1 MPKVL
6 VVDDNPEL
14 LALLSSALEDAGYT
28 VQTAQRG
35 RNALDLA
42 KKDKPDV
49 AIIDVLLPDVMGFDV
64 ADALRKAKVPF
75 VFMSGVH
82 KGGKAA
88 ANATSKYGA
97 AGYFE
102 KPFERKVLLE
112 QIEKLVPARPP
123 KQLASE
129 AWDVESAEGVD
140 EATEAMELT
149 GRIELTS
156 GNTQASIT
164 GESVKLGAQSSQRA
178 PSSPGSPTSPTSPTS
193 IDKLQVRRASPPER
207 AAPPVMGKA
216 AYAPTVTYVQATSL
230 PPTPLAEL
238 LGKPAA
244 APPPS
249 NPPPKG
255 PGSVPALAAIAAA
268 LGVER
273 PLAQS
278 WGKLPA
284 SSGAAPATQPTGY
297 AGPPLEAG
305 QSQPPPPPPEALQAL
320 DALPVERGAIHRGEL
335 RDNLPQLFAAFLQAQ
350 ETGEL
355 GLQRGQVKKI
365 VYFEQGM
372 PVFALSNLVADRLG
386 QFLFRAGRIDEET
399 LRHAAEEA
407 QTTQQR
413 TGDVL
418 ILMGLI
424 TEQERLYYVGQ
435 QIKSIL
441 YSLFSWEDGH
451 YQMSFQE
458 RARNETIKLDL
469 HPATL
474 VMRGIKKLYKPE
486 RMQRLLS
493 YEQRLVPSQDP
504 LFNLSDVELQGW
516 EAHVLARCDGTRT
529 VKELL
534 ALSGKPEAE
543 TYATLVGLVS
553 MKVLEVAG

>member
-42 KKDKPDV
+42 KKERPDV
-49 AIIDVLLPDVMGFDV
+49 AVIDVLLPDVMGFDV
-64 ADALRKAKVPF
+64 AEAMRKAKVPF

-88 ANATSKYGA
+88 YNATSKYGA

-102 KPFERKVLLE
+102 KPFERKALLE
-112 QIEKLVPARPP
+112 AIVKLVPPEPR
-123 KQLASE
+123 QLASE
-129 AWDVESAEGVD
+129 AWDVEAAEGVD

-156 GNTQASIT
+156 GRTQASIT
-164 GESVKLGAQSSQRA
+164 GENVRLGAQPAA
-178 PSSPGSPTSPTSPTS
+178 PASAPNPVPTS
-193 IDKLQVRRASPPER
+193 IDRLQIRRASVQER
-207 AAPPVMGKA
+207 LAPPVMAKS
-216 AYAPTVTYVQATSL
+216 AYAPQVTYVPGNSI
-230 PPTPLAEL
+230 PPTQLSEL
-238 LGKPAA
+238 LGQPRPPTLPQGSEPAISA
-244 APPPS
+244 VAS
-249 NPPPKG
+249 
-255 PGSVPALAAIAAA
+255 A

-273 PLAQS
+273 GPAGS
-278 WGKLPA
+278 WAKSP
-284 SSGAAPATQPTGY
+284 SPPPVVAAPPPPPPVVAPLSAPV
-297 AGPPLEAG
+297 AGPAPTPAT
-305 QSQPPPPPPEALQAL
+305 PPPPPPETLQ
-320 DALPVERGAIHRGEL
+320 ALPVERGSIHRGEL
-335 RDNLPQLFAAFLQAQ
+335 KDNLPQLFAAFLQAQ

-365 VYFEQGM
+365 VYFENGM

-386 QFLFRAGRIDEET
+386 QFLLRAGRIDEET
-399 LRHAAEEA
+399 LKHAAEEA
-407 QTTQQR
+407 QSTQQR

-424 TEQERLYYVGQ
+424 TEQERLYFVGQ

-441 YSLFSWEDGH
+441 YSLFSWEDGY
-451 YQMSFQE
+451 YQLSFQE
-458 RARNETIKLDL
+458 RARKETIKLDL

-493 YEQRLVPSQDP
+493 YEQRLTPSPDP

-529 VKELL
+529 VRELL
-534 ALSGKPEAE
+534 ALSGKPDAE
-543 TYATLVGLVS
+543 TYGTLVGLVS
-553 MKVLEVAG
+553 MRVLEVVG

>member
-28 VQTAQRG
+28 VVTAQRG
-35 RNALDLA
+35 RHALDLA
-42 KKDKPDV
+42 KKDRPDV
-49 AIIDVLLPDVMGFDV
+49 AVIDVLLPDVMGFDV
-64 ADALRKAKVPF
+64 AEAMRRAKVPF

-88 ANATSKYGA
+88 SNAVSKHGA

-102 KPFERKVLLE
+102 KPFERKSLLE
-112 QIEKLVPARPP
+112 QLEKLAPPAPR
-123 KQLASE
+123 QLASE
-129 AWDVESAEGVD
+129 AWDVASAEGVD
-140 EATEAMELT
+140 EAAEAMELT
-149 GRIELTS
+149 GRIDLTS
-156 GNTQASIT
+156 GTLQASIT
-164 GESVKLGAQSSQRA
+164 GENVKLGAQPA
-178 PSSPGSPTSPTSPTS
+178 PAPTPAP
-193 IDKLQVRRASPPER
+193 ASPPSASIDRLQIRRGPVQER
-207 AAPPVMGKA
+207 MAPPVMGKVP
-216 AYAPTVTYVQATSL
+216 YAPHVSYVAGTSL
-230 PPTPLAEL
+230 PPTPLAQL
-238 LGKPAA
+238 LATSGPPSRTRGSDPGIAAVAASLGVDRPPAA
-244 APPPS
+244 SWAKTAQEPPAPQVGTAPQPVATAPRPS
-249 NPPPKG
+249 
-255 PGSVPALAAIAAA
+255 S
-268 LGVER
+268 
-273 PLAQS
+273 
-278 WGKLPA
+278 
-284 SSGAAPATQPTGY
+284 
-297 AGPPLEAG
+297 
-305 QSQPPPPPPEALQAL
+305 PPPPPPESLQ
-320 DALPVERGAIHRGEL
+320 ALPVERGSIHRGDL

-365 VYFEQGM
+365 VYFEKGM

-386 QFLFRAGRIDEET
+386 QFLLRAGRIDEET
-399 LRHAAEEA
+399 LKHAAEEA
-407 QTTQQR
+407 HDTKQR

-424 TEQERLYYVGQ
+424 TEQERLYFVGQ

-441 YSLFSWEDGH
+441 YSLFSWEDGY
-451 YQMSFQE
+451 YQLSFQE
-458 RARNETIKLDL
+458 RARKETIKLDL